1 MSELI
6 TELTA
11 GAKLLADSSFNPVSL
26 TAGVELLLRFVTLQR
41 PSGHQ
46 DFKVHKQNL
55 VVRAKEFMAESHR
68 CVEKVVSLASS
79 LIKDDAVSQYMYV
92 DCERTTDLLW
102 HSTAF
107 PGNNDA
113 LVFSCRR
120 AISNSG
126 GAAKETLSS
135 FCDRIAARRS
145 TQHNYQMPT
154 QTTSSTVRSR
164 RQDTRPSYEGRH
176 SLSDYTRLCCL
187 LRHQQ
192 GRYGHVG
199 CRSLGGKRRVCPFRA
214 CVQTQRADACYSSL
228 VNFVRRVMPCPS
240 CADSL
245 VQIGSSQMA
254 MIAKAADKPVYAL
267 AER

>member
-11 GAKLLADSSFNPVSL
+11 GAKLLADSSVNPVSL

-92 DCERTTDLLW
+92 GCERRAYLLRRSPTIQVIMT
-102 HSTAF
+102 HSYSRVVVQS
-107 PGNNDA
+107 
-113 LVFSCRR
+113 L
-120 AISNSG
+120 IQ
-126 GAAKETLSS
+126 
-135 FCDRIAARRS
+135 AARQRKRFQVFVTESRPVSLHSIITRS
-145 TQHNYQMPT
+145 PT
-154 QTTSSTVRSR
+154 QATSSTVRSR
-164 RQDTRPSYEGRH
+164 RQDTRPSHEGRH

-192 GRYGHVG
+192 GRHGHVG
-199 CRSLGGKRRVCPFRA
+199 CGSLGRKRRVCQFHAGVLRRELMY
-214 CVQTQRADACYSSL
+214 VSSAL
-228 VNFVRRVMPCPS
+228 SIS
-240 CADSL
+240 CAAVS
-245 VQIGSSQMA
+245 
-254 MIAKAADKPVYAL
+254 P
-267 AER
+267 